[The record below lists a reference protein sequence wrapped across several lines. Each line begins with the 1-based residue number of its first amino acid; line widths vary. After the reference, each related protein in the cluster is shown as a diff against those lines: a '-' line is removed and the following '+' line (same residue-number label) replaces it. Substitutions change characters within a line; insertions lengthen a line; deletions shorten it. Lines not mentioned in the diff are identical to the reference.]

1 MDDPDTDHNDA
12 PDMPPAMPP
21 VMPDRVEPRAY
32 QTRIV
37 RRAIDLYRGTATDRQ
52 GRVERAVTSVL
63 IESPTGSGKTVMGL
77 AIAAWAQRTLGHSV
91 GWAAMRRNLL
101 AQAQAENEAKGFGVR
116 LTPISMFDK
125 APPAVDL
132 LVVDEAQHDGAMS
145 MSTLHGNIR
154 PELIL
159 GLSATPYRA
168 DRVKLCFEAVL
179 RDAGIHSLIQ
189 DGFLSPFHHYTI
201 PHYAP
206 RDVADHYARDADRW
220 GRSLIFFH
228 TLAECRACVARLRE
242 RGVDADL
249 VTASTDRERQ
259 LDDFSAGKTR
269 VLVNMLILTEGF
281 DCPALR
287 TVFCRP
293 SGKGPTVQMAGR
305 VLRRHPS
312 LPFKQVVQCG
322 RTRHPFARTAT
333 PAEQYLWS
341 DEAGGWRS
349 LTPNATLDA
358 MCHRMQTL
366 IAATP
371 PAALPPF
378 LTKLPAWMRSGDDE
392 SRRRSAREAF

>member
-1 MDDPDTDHNDA
+1 MDDLIDEPHDPA
-12 PDMPPAMPP
+12 AMPP
-21 VMPDRVEPRAY
+21 GVEPRAY

-37 RRAIDLYRGTATDRQ
+37 RRAVDLYRGTAVDRQ
-52 GRVERAVTSVL
+52 GRPERAVTSVL

-77 AIAAWAQRTLGHSV
+77 AVAAWAQRTMGHSV

-101 AQAQAENEAKGFGVR
+101 AQAQAENDAKGFGVR

-125 APPAVDL
+125 APPRVDL

-145 MSTLHGNIR
+145 MSTLHGAIR
-154 PELIL
+154 PKLIL

-189 DGFLSPFHHYTI
+189 DGFLSPFRHFTI
-201 PHYAP
+201 PHYTPEA
-206 RDVADHYARDADRW
+206 VAGHYAREPGRW
-220 GRSLIFFH
+220 GQTLIFFL
-228 TLAECRACVARLRE
+228 TLAECRACVAALRAG
-242 RGVDADL
+242 GVGADL

-259 LDDFSAGKTR
+259 LDDFAAGRTR

-281 DCPALR
+281 DCPSLQ

-293 SGKGPTVQMAGR
+293 SGRGPTVQMAGR

-312 LPFKQVVQCG
+312 LAFKQIVQCA

-341 DEAGGWRS
+341 AENDEWRS

-358 MCHRMQTL
+358 MCHRMQSL
-366 IAATP
+366 IAASP
-371 PAALPPF
+371 PAELPPF
-378 LTKLPAWMRSGDDE
+378 LTKLPVWMRAGDG
-392 SRRRSAREAF
+392 RGHRERAYEFDG